1 MELQAR
7 RQNAERRTDIE
18 KSCEKKRDASK
29 RQVEWIYNIYCTGSG
44 MELSREALKAKR
56 AERKGEEAAACC
68 CKLEEEE
75 LQARSVNVCIDMYC
89 CNGMW
94 SFW

>member
-1 MELQAR
+1 
-7 RQNAERRTDIE
+7 
-18 KSCEKKRDASK
+18 
-29 RQVEWIYNIYCTGSG
+29 